1 MSIGI
6 RRVPSDFDLGTQR
19 VLAMEDTIH
28 TRRESPSAAAETYQR
43 LVRAQK
49 FIDECYHLPL
59 DLRQIS
65 SEACLS
71 RFHFLRL
78 FRQAFNQT
86 PHQYLTQRR
95 IERAKELL
103 SSSGLTVTDVCFEV
117 GFESLGSFSSLFHR
131 HVGHPPITFRAIV
144 FERRIERQ
152 RKVPAC
158 FLMMHRVENFSLTTT

>member
-1 MSIGI
+1 MIFVLRFQSRSMAREEQQQAGRELAPLHADTY
-6 RRVPSDFDLGTQR
+6 RRLMR
-19 VLAMEDTIH
+19 A
-28 TRRESPSAAAETYQR
+28 RE
-43 LVRAQK
+43 
-49 FIDECYHLPL
+49 FIDECYYQPL
-59 DLRQIS
+59 DLEQIS

-71 RFHFLRL
+71 RYHFLRL
-78 FRQAFNQT
+78 FRRAFNKT

-117 GFESLGSFSSLFHR
+117 GFESLGSFSSLFHK

-144 FERRIERQ
+144 FERRLERQ

-158 FLMMHRVENFSLTTT
+158 FLMMNRVENFAPVKN